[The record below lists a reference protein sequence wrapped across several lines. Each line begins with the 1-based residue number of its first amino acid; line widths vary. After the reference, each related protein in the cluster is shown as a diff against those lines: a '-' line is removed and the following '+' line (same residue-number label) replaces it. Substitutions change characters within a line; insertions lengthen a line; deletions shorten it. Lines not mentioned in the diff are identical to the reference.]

1 NTTWTSKPYGASGGY
16 CSQPIHFASSRPTKG
31 TRLRL
36 AGPNIYAKMS
46 DVSPPQP
53 TELIYCT
60 APVHIPKA
68 KARISTS
75 Q

>member
-1 NTTWTSKPYGASGGY
+1 
-16 CSQPIHFASSRPTKG
+16 
-31 TRLRL
+31 
-36 AGPNIYAKMS
+36 MS

-60 APVHIPKA
+60 APVRIPKA

-75 Q
+75 QNRGHSTTMQRKDHSSLPSLRP